1 MGHSKEFPFHKA
13 RRITA
18 EEVKVFRKAIEQAE
32 GRKRPKRIGRPLK
45 KMTEKYIPVSIRL
58 HPFVLA
64 WLKKEAKKKS
74 VPYQT
79 IINQLLLK
87 EAA

>member
-1 MGHSKEFPFHKA
+1 MKRSRQFPFHKA
-13 RRITA
+13 RRITTS
-18 EEVKVFRKAIEQAE
+18 EVEAFRKGIEKSQ
-32 GRKRPKRIGRPLK
+32 GKKRQKRLGRPPK
-45 KMTEKYIPVSIRL
+45 KAQEKYVPISVRL
-58 HPFVLA
+58 HPQAIA
-64 WLKKEAKKKS
+64 WLKREAKKRE